1 VLAVAVVWTTLF
13 GMIKEQLTFH
23 IDTINRLVELGMMD
37 KAQAEAEIVDCQIG
51 LKPCTFSVWMKRP
64 AQLAYKG
71 AWFELYRDITASE
84 VLEAWL
90 MDDINEKEQVRPYN
104 KSQSDLCSKHN
115 QLFA

>member
-1 VLAVAVVWTTLF
+1 MDDKT
-13 GMIKEQLTFH
+13 QFH

-37 KAQAEAEIVDCQIG
+37 EAQAKSEIVDCTIG
-51 LKPCTFSVWMKRP
+51 LNPCAFSVWMKRP

-71 AWFELYRDITASE
+71 AWFELYRNVTASE
-84 VLEAWL
+84 VLESWL
-90 MDDINEKEQVRPYN
+90 MDDINEKDQVRPYN